1 MILYLCEKPSQGLD
15 IGRVLGATSR
25 REGYV
30 EGPGICVTWCIG
42 HLLEMT
48 EPDHYRPEWKQWRL
62 ETLPMIPNEWKLE
75 PTGQGGKQFKII
87 AGLLKDANEVVL
99 ATDADREGETI
110 GREVLERCR
119 YRGKI
124 SRLWLSALD
133 DASIRKALSSLMPG
147 QKTEPL
153 YQAGLGR
160 SRADWLVGMNLTRA
174 YTIIGRQGG
183 HDGVLSV
190 GRVQTP
196 TLKLVVDRDR
206 LIENFKPV
214 DYFDVMARHGVANG
228 TFDAKWI
235 PSEPHADDEGRC
247 LDRTVAEVV
256 VQKVQGQVGKVT
268 KSETKRVKE
277 PPPLP
282 LELSTLQQ
290 EASRRWSMSAK
301 RTLEVAQSLYE
312 KHKAVTYPR
321 TDCRFLPPEQFNDA
335 PKILQAIADSD
346 PGMTRLVISANPTI
360 RSKAWDDKKIT
371 AHHAIIPTAAK
382 VTVELLS
389 REESLV
395 YDLIRRHYLVQ
406 FFPAFEFDATVIET
420 LVNSELFR
428 ASGRVEQAP
437 GWKQA
442 LGRPIE
448 EKDVDGKEDDQRLP
462 HVQTGEKAEIEK
474 ADLMAKQTKP
484 PNRHTEGTLIQA
496 MKSVGK
502 LVEDP
507 RLRKILKDTS
517 GIGTEA
523 TRASI
528 IETLIKREL
537 LAKEGKKSLI
547 SMPVGRALVDALPHS
562 VADPATTAVW
572 EQTLDDI
579 ANGSGSLGEFLE
591 KSRVWLNRLIE
602 NVKKRQEL
610 GINPFQNLPDRP
622 VSGTVRRGR
631 DRSPSKSAELQP
643 AAVPDPSQACPDCG
657 KDMVRRHGKRG
668 WFWGCSTYPTCCA
681 VLTDNQGQLGPREDW
696 EGGINGRC
704 PHCKTGWLIERSA
717 RRGINAGSCFLGCSN
732 FPKCRYSRPFAD

>member
-1 MILYLCEKPSQGLD
+1 MILYLCEKPSQGRD

-30 EGPGICVTWCIG
+30 EGRGVCVTWCIG

-48 EPDHYRPEWKQWRL
+48 EPDRYRPEWKQWRL
-62 ETLPMIPNEWKLE
+62 DTLPMVPEKWKLE
-75 PTGQGGKQFKII
+75 LTRRGGKQFKVIKE
-87 AGLLKDANEVVL
+87 LLQGANEVVL

-133 DASIRKALSSLMPG
+133 DASIRKALSSLWPG
-147 QKTEPL
+147 EKTEPL
-153 YQAGLGR
+153 YQAGMGR
-160 SRADWLVGMNLTRA
+160 ARADWLVGMNLTRA

-183 HDGVLSV
+183 YDGVLSV

-214 DYFDVMARHGVANG
+214 DYFDVIAFHRVANG
-228 TFDAKWI
+228 PFNAKWI
-235 PSEPHADDEGRC
+235 PSKKHADGEGRC
-247 LDRTVAEVV
+247 LDRGIAEAVI
-256 VQKVQGQVGKVT
+256 QKVQGQIGKVT
-268 KSETKRVKE
+268 RAETKRVKE

-321 TDCRFLPPEQFNDA
+321 TDCRYLPTEQFKDA
-335 PKILQAIADSD
+335 PKILQAVAGND
-346 PGMTRLVISANPTI
+346 PGMARLVHMANPQI
-360 RSKAWDDKKIT
+360 RSKAWNDKKVT

-382 VTVELLS
+382 VNVERLS
-389 REESLV
+389 REESFI
-395 YDLIRRHYLVQ
+395 YDLIRRHYLAQ
-406 FFPAFEFDATVIET
+406 FFSPHEYDATVIDT
-420 LVNSELFR
+420 LVNSESFR

-442 LGRPIE
+442 LGQPKKE
-448 EKDVDGKEDDQRLP
+448 QATEGKEEGQSLP
-462 HVQTGEKAEIEK
+462 RVRTGEDAGIEKAE
-474 ADLMAKQTKP
+474 LMAKQTKP
-484 PNRHTEGTLIQA
+484 PNRYTEGTLIQA

-502 LVEDP
+502 LVEDS
-507 RLRKILKDTS
+507 RLRKILRDTS

-537 LAKEGKKSLI
+537 LAKEGKKNLL
-547 SMPVGRALVDALPHS
+547 SMPAGRALVDALPHS
-562 VADPATTAVW
+562 VTDPATTAVW

-579 ANGSGSLGEFLE
+579 SNGSGSLGEFLD
-591 KSRVWLNRLIE
+591 KSELWLNKLIG
-602 NVKKRQEL
+602 NVKKRQEM
-610 GINPFQNLPDRP
+610 GINPFQNLPDLP
-622 VSGTVRRGR
+622 ISGTRRRGR
-631 DRSPSKSAELQP
+631 GRPTSRGAAQRP
-643 AAVPDPSQACPDCG
+643 AAMPDPSRPCPDCS
-657 KDMVRRHGKRG
+657 KPMVRRKSKRG
-668 WFWGCSTYPTCCA
+668 WFWGCSAYPSCSTTMPDVPGRNTSSSAATGPTCPKCHK
-681 VLTDNQGQLGPREDW
+681 G
-696 EGGINGRC
+696 
-704 PHCKTGWLIERSA
+704 HLIERSA
-717 RRGINAGSCFLGCSN
+717 QKGKNSGNRFLGCSQY
-732 FPKCRYSRPFAD
+732 PSCRHTRHIGS